1 MSQATLIKRHQTI
14 KVKVTARPSLT
25 HLPKFVPQKLIS
37 TDPSNT
43 LTLGQDNKLYV
54 PQNTPNQTNIYIKED
69 W

>member
-25 HLPKFVPQKLIS
+25 DVPKFVPQELIS
-37 TDPSNT
+37 SDKGNT
-43 LTLGQDNKLYV
+43 LTLGQDNKLFINLLTK
-54 PQNTPNQTNIYIKED
+54 QD

>member
-1 MSQATLIKRHQTI
+1 MSNLIREQII

-25 HLPKFVPQKLIS
+25 HLPKFVPQELIS
-37 TDPSNT
+37 IDKGNS